1 MKYFIILF
9 VALLLYLIIN
19 FLSVIMV
26 SVCGQ
31 DRNLVWI
38 KLIALLVY
46 YANKAF
52 IICVTLYCLYEV
64 VDLLLR

>member
-1 MKYFIILF
+1 
-9 VALLLYLIIN
+9 
-19 FLSVIMV
+19 MV